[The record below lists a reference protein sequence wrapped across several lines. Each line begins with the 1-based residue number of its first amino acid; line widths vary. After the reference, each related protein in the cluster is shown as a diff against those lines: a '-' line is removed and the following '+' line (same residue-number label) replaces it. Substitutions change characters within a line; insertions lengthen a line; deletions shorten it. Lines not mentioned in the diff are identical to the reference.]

1 VKRLLAI
8 ATSALLTGCA
18 VGPNYRMPAPQPAT
32 TGAFIDPG
40 TARVDVSA
48 PTGAWWHLFND
59 PALDRLIDDALN
71 HNTDVRIASANLR
84 QARAILSETRGARL
98 PTTSPSASY
107 TRQRIGAGSAASRGI
122 VVDPGANTPSGF
134 EFDFFNVGFDASYE
148 VDLFGRVSRSIEAA
162 RADTAA
168 SAAALDAARIAVAA
182 ETARSYAQACGY
194 ANQADVARE
203 TARLQERTLTLT
215 SRLREAGRGTR
226 REFDQATVLAEQA
239 RAQVPTFE
247 AERRVAL
254 YALAALTGRPP
265 AEVDSVAAACTVSP
279 KVTAAIP
286 VGDGAA
292 LLARRPDVRQ
302 AERLLAADTARIGV
316 ATAALYPSISLG
328 GSASLGATRIGDL
341 GKASSFNFSLGP
353 LISWSFPNLSVARAP
368 AAGGGDRQR
377 IAGTVRRHG
386 ARRTARGRAGARALL
401 RGARAQC
408 RAQPCRRRGGERR
421 RSRPPALHSGA
432 RQFPAAAGCRTGSRF
447 HPRRARQLERGGKRG
462 AGLAVQGARRRLGEH
477 TGWRRHPVNA
487 PGRRSDRTL
496 PIHVLQSSPLPGSV
510 RPVTPY
516 LEDAIGDRLFP

>member
-122 VVDPGANTPSGF
+122 VVDPGVDTPSGF

-265 AEVDSVAAACTVSP
+265 AEVDSAAAACTASP

-353 LISWSFPNLSVARAP
+353 LISWSFPNLSVARARLRQAEATGSASLARFDGTVLGALREVEQALARYSGELERNAALSRADVAAASAAEVARLRFTAGRDSFLLLLDAERDRASTRAALASSNAAVSEAQVSLFKALGGGWENIP
-368 AAGGGDRQR
+368 AGGDIR
-377 IAGTVRRHG
+377 
-386 ARRTARGRAGARALL
+386 
-401 RGARAQC
+401 
-408 RAQPCRRRGGERR
+408 
-421 RSRPPALHSGA
+421 
-432 RQFPAAAGCRTGSRF
+432 
-447 HPRRARQLERGGKRG
+447 
-462 AGLAVQGARRRLGEH
+462 
-477 TGWRRHPVNA
+477 
-487 PGRRSDRTL
+487 
-496 PIHVLQSSPLPGSV
+496 
-510 RPVTPY
+510 
-516 LEDAIGDRLFP
+516 